1 MSSIQE
7 IIQKILDKLADKD
20 GFKKAWIE
28 KHWPDLVG
36 SEASR
41 HSLPQRVERAVLFVN
56 VDSSVWNQ
64 ELFMRRRQ
72 LLEKINGSFSHVI
85 LNDVKYQIGHFSFF
99 QEPPKDKR
107 EKISGLIDNRIGQEQ
122 RRQIDFQNM
131 AVLAGLRRKR
141 RKI

>member
-1 MSSIQE
+1 MTSMRAIV
-7 IIQKILDKLADKD
+7 QKLVNQFASRN

-28 KHWPDLVG
+28 KHWAELVG
-36 SEASR
+36 LEAEKHSR
-41 HSLPQRVERAVLFVN
+41 PHRVEHEVLFVN

-99 QEPPKDKR
+99 QEPPKDKG
-107 EKISGLIDNRIGQEQ
+107 EKISGLIDNRIGQEK

>member
-28 KHWPDLVG
+28 KNWPDLVG

-107 EKISGLIDNRIGQEQ
+107 EKISGLIDNRIGQEK

-131 AVLAGLRRKR
+131 TVLAGLRRKR

>member
-7 IIQKILDKLADKD
+7 IIQNILDKLADKD

-107 EKISGLIDNRIGQEQ
+107 EKISGLIDNRIGQEK

>member
-28 KHWPDLVG
+28 KNWPDLVG

-99 QEPPKDKR
+99 QEPPKDKG
-107 EKISGLIDNRIGQEQ
+107 EKISGMIDNRIGQEQ

>member
-99 QEPPKDKR
+99 QEPPKDKG
-107 EKISGLIDNRIGQEQ
+107 EKTSGLIDNRIGQEQ

-131 AVLAGLRRKR
+131 TVLAGLRRKR

>member
-99 QEPPKDKR
+99 QELPKDKG

>member
-7 IIQKILDKLADKD
+7 IIQNILDKLAYKD

-107 EKISGLIDNRIGQEQ
+107 EKISGLIDNRIGQEK

>member
-7 IIQKILDKLADKD
+7 IIQNILDKLAYKD

-41 HSLPQRVERAVLFVN
+41 HSLPQRVERAVLFVK
-56 VDSSVWNQ
+56 VDSSVWKQ

-99 QEPPKDKR
+99 QEPPKDKG

>member
-28 KHWPDLVG
+28 KNWPDLVG

-85 LNDVKYQIGHFSFF
+85 LNDVKYQIGHFSFS
-99 QEPPKDKR
+99 QEPPKNKG
-107 EKISGLIDNRIGQEQ
+107 EKISGLVDNRIGQDR
-122 RRQIDFQNM
+122 RRQIDFQEM
-131 AVLAGLRRKR
+131 TIMAGLRRKR

>member
-1 MSSIQE
+1 MRAIV
-7 IIQKILDKLADKD
+7 QKLVNQFASRN

-28 KHWPDLVG
+28 KHWAELVG
-36 SEASR
+36 LEAEKHSR
-41 HSLPQRVERAVLFVN
+41 PHRVEHEVLFVN

-107 EKISGLIDNRIGQEQ
+107 EKISGLIDNRIGQEK

>member
-99 QEPPKDKR
+99 QELPKDKG
-107 EKISGLIDNRIGQEQ
+107 EKISGLIDNRIGQEK

>member
-28 KHWPDLVG
+28 KNWPDLVG

-64 ELFMRRRQ
+64 ELFMTRRTLIQ
-72 LLEKINGSFSHVI
+72 KINGNFSSAIVKEI
-85 LNDVKYQIGHFSFF
+85 KYQIGHFTAEESKTPAGELPLP
-99 QEPPKDKR
+99 QP
-107 EKISGLIDNRIGQEQ
+107 G
-122 RRQIDFQNM
+122 DFQ
-131 AVLAGLRRKR
+131 AKSRGGSIWDEIVLHGLQKKR
-141 RKI
+141 HRE